1 VSTVDI
7 SVVIP
12 TRNRWALL
20 SRRALRGASF
30 QEGVSHEVVVVDDG
44 STDETPEGL
53 RALADERVRVIRNE
67 MPGGAAQARN
77 IGLHAARGT
86 YVAFLDD
93 DDFWA
98 PEKLRLQL
106 EAVQATRADFAYAG
120 VATLDERGVVL
131 HISAPPDPS
140 ILRVDVIERG
150 AIPAGSSN
158 VFARSDLIREIGG
171 FDESFRN
178 MEDWDLWIRLAW
190 AGKAAAVPDVV
201 VACVEHRGGKAVV
214 RPRDA
219 FVPFDALQRKYA
231 ALCAEHDV
239 AFDRVAF
246 SHYVA
251 WLQLRRRRH
260 ASAARVYLD
269 SALRNRRPRDIIP
282 AARFALRALLP
293 VERSLRSAA
302 SPPTA
307 KPSWLEL
314 YS

>member
-1 VSTVDI
+1 MSAVDI

-12 TRNRWALL
+12 TRNRWAVL
-20 SRRALRGASF
+20 SRRALPGALL

-44 STDETPEGL
+44 STDETTVGL
-53 RALADERVRVIRNE
+53 RALTDERVRVVRNE

-77 IGLHAARGT
+77 VGLDAARGT

-98 PEKLRLQL
+98 PQKLRLQL
-106 EAVQATRADFAYAG
+106 DAVRATGADFAYAG
-120 VATLDERGVVL
+120 VVTLDESGVVL
-131 HISAPPDPS
+131 HVSAPPDPGN
-140 ILRVDVIERG
+140 LRVDVIERG
-150 AIPAGSSN
+150 GIPAGSSN
-158 VFARSDLIREIGG
+158 VLSRSELIREIGG

-190 AGKAAAVPDVV
+190 AGRAAAVPDVL
-201 VACVEHRGGKAVV
+201 VACVEHRGGKAVI

-219 FVPFDALQRKYA
+219 FAPFDALQRKYG
-231 ALCAEHDV
+231 ALCAEHGV

-260 ASAARVYLD
+260 ASAARVYLN
-269 SALRNRRPRDIIP
+269 SALRNRRPRDVIP

-302 SPPTA
+302 SPPAA